1 MQRLS
6 QNAQISF
13 DWLEP
18 DPLTLTRLSKLSV
31 DTIAGLGA
39 GKAAVLLGCG
49 KNKKGVRSSAA
60 QLYTSPR
67 FQMGVRL
74 AGRLQVPLFVISA
87 KHGLVLP
94 DEAIDPYD
102 LTIDQL
108 SDTAKSVWAAQVV
121 KTLMSKNRRVTQ
133 VLILADD
140 DYAEPLSRLFAEKN
154 VDALRPLQGL
164 AQSAHLP
171 FLKECHRYLDRGDAI
186 RELYGIFDKLD
197 CRSRILPLRE
207 AVRSQLPEQGV
218 YFFFDPTE
226 PTRFSSSQPRLV
238 RIGTHGVSAG
248 SKATLR
254 DRLRTHLGTS
264 NGFGNHRSSVF
275 RLHVG
280 EALIRRDNL
289 RERFPDWGTG
299 QNSSAEVREKERP
312 LEKMVSEIIGNLLVG
327 FVAVSDQSMKTSA
340 RSTIE
345 RLTIALFT
353 ENFQPVEGPTAHW
366 LGLHSQHEIIALT
379 GLWNLRDS
387 GTRTDLK
394 VTKLIGDRLTT
405 S

>member
-1 MQRLS
+1 MQCLS

-18 DPLTLTRLSKLSV
+18 DPLTLAKLSKLSI
-31 DTIAGLGA
+31 DTITGLGR

-49 KNKKGVRSSAA
+49 KDKREVRSSAS

-74 AGRLQVPLFVISA
+74 ASRLHIPLFVVSA
-87 KHGLVLP
+87 KYGLVRA

-102 LTIDQL
+102 LTIHEMTEAAR
-108 SDTAKSVWAAQVV
+108 SEWAERAV
-121 KTLMSKNRRVTQ
+121 KKLMARNRRITQ
-133 VLILADD
+133 TLILADD
-140 DYAEPLSRLFAEKN
+140 DYAEPLSPLFAGRN
-154 VDALRPLQGL
+154 VGVLRPLQGL
-164 AQSAHLP
+164 PQSAQLP
-171 FLKECHRYLDRGDAI
+171 FLRECHRYLDRSDAI
-186 RELYGIFDKLD
+186 RDFYAIFGKFDS
-197 CRSRILPLRE
+197 RSRILPLRD
-207 AVRSQLPEQGV
+207 AVRGELPEQGV

-226 PTRFSSSQPRLV
+226 PTRFSASQCRLV

-289 RERFPDWGTG
+289 RERFPDWGRG
-299 QNSSAEVREKERP
+299 QNSSTVVRENERP

-327 FVAVSDQSMKTSA
+327 FIAVSDQSMKTSA

-353 ENFQPVEGPTAHW
+353 ESFQPVEGPTAHW

-387 GTRTDLK
+387 GSKTDFR
-394 VTKLIGDRLTT
+394 VTKLISDRLL
-405 S
+405 